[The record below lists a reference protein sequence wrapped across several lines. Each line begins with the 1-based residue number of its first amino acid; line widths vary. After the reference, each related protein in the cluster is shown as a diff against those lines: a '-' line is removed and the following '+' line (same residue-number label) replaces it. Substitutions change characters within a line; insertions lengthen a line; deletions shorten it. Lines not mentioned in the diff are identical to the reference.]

1 MSLKIGDILERIV
14 EDESAGGPVFVDYAP
29 VYILDEPT
37 PVKFKLSE
45 NPDQEIT
52 GTIQSSPQDHEKIAK
67 GASLSVYTFELVFEG
82 NKETIQISGEEVNNA
97 INKGAPTLL
106 KNQPYNIITGKNLTK
121 PDEGGGNQSV
131 NSSGGNFYNGGD
143 IDEVNSEL
151 KDIKLNSE
159 PFKIISKY
167 NDDEEFRRIFLD
179 SFINSTKAI
188 KINQKPI
195 MDTLKDLRKNG
206 LLEEPGMSGRKRE
219 YLKIKLGLQ
228 KYMNNLFKLFAKL
241 HKNGKQSQTYQVIKK
256 FYKQLFFIVSKGVS
270 NVSDDK
276 TRSKLWKQLIG
287 NFSDL
292 LKDISNASEFTKGKP
307 QYKNESIIKEAE
319 DKKQII
325 FTDFNITDEAIE
337 NSFSEF
343 AEDNGLDNDGNL
355 DDVELD
361 PEMIQKAGF
370 HLYGKD
376 VGRLFPN
383 LSLKFKDIKTLFG
396 LLGKGGYQSRLDK
409 SKDDWNVGSI
419 SFAGDQSVSRT
430 MKNLPKLN
438 IKFETELKYQDKEG
452 NKLNIKKGM
461 VLPFSYDQKN
471 KVIIHKVSKK
481 MYSNINQIYLKMDQK
496 PEEGKQYNSRL
507 IKIIPASGR
516 AFDIETQKGYDVKI
530 SIPKSGEEK

>member
-29 VYILDEPT
+29 VYILNEPT
-37 PVKFKLSE
+37 PTKFKLSE
-45 NPDQEIT
+45 NPEVEVD
-52 GTIQSSPQDHEKIAK
+52 GTIQSSPEDHEKIAK
-67 GASLSVYTFELVFEG
+67 GQTLNLYTFELVYDG
-82 NKETIQISGEEVNNA
+82 KKEIIQIDGKEVNNS

-106 KNQPYNIITGKNLTK
+106 KNQPYNIITGKGLTK
-121 PDEGGGNQSV
+121 
-131 NSSGGNFYNGGD
+131 SGGNFYNGND
-143 IDEVNSEL
+143 IDEVNTEL
-151 KDIKLNSE
+151 KDIKLNSQ
-159 PFKIISKY
+159 PFKIVSKY
-167 NDDEEFRRIFLD
+167 KDDEEFRRIFLD

-228 KYMNNLFKLFAKL
+228 KYMNDLFKLFSKL
-241 HKNGKQSQTYQVIKK
+241 HKNGKQSETYQVIKK

-270 NVSDDK
+270 NVSDEK

-292 LKDISNASEFTKGKP
+292 LKNISNSSEFIKGKP
-307 QYKNESIIKEAE
+307 EYKNESIIKEAE

-343 AEDNGLDNDGNL
+343 AQDNGLDNDGKL

-361 PEMIQKAGF
+361 PEMIQRAGF

-409 SKDDWNVGSI
+409 SKDEWGVSSI

-438 IKFETELKYQDKEG
+438 IKFESELKYFDKEG
-452 NKLNIKKGM
+452 NKLDIKKGM

-471 KVIIHKVSKK
+471 KVLIHKVSKK
-481 MYSNINQIYLKMDQK
+481 MYSNINQIYLKMDQT

-516 AFDIETQKGYDVKI
+516 SFDVETQKGYDVKI
-530 SIPKSGEEK
+530 SIPKSGEQK